1 MRYFLAGGLYCI
13 GVLVLADL
21 WRTCN
26 YIRNERRASQR
37 QRVPRKLS

>member
-21 WRTCN
+21 RRTFI
-26 YIRNERRASQR
+26 YIRNERRAQR
-37 QRVPRKLS
+37 QRVPHKLS